1 MKEIAENF
9 SFSGHLDKDTLRDL
23 KNKGVTT
30 IINVR
35 FDDEEPGQSSSDD
48 IKDVV
53 ESMGMTYFHIP
64 VKPLNYSQ
72 DAIDQ
77 FHNAL
82 PQGGKA
88 HSFCRT
94 GTRALHLWALA
105 KTKNTKVEDIVDFC
119 TKRQCDL
126 SAISDMMKKIA
137 PQQT

>member
-9 SFSGHLDKDTLRDL
+9 SFSGHVDNETLLGL
-23 KNKGVTT
+23 KSKGIST

-35 FDDEEPGQSSSDD
+35 FDNEEPGQSNSDD

-72 DAIDQ
+72 AAIDQ

-82 PQGGKA
+82 PEGGKA

-105 KTKNTKVEDIVDFC
+105 KTKNTKVEDIVNFC
-119 TKRQCDL
+119 AKRQCDL

-137 PQQT
+137 S

>member
-1 MKEIAENF
+1 MKKIAENF
-9 SFSGHLDKDTLRDL
+9 SFSGHVDNETLLGL
-23 KNKGVTT
+23 KSKGIST

-35 FDDEEPGQSSSDD
+35 FDNEELGQSNSDD

-72 DAIDQ
+72 DAIDR
-77 FHNAL
+77 FNKAL
-82 PQGGKA
+82 PDGGKA

-119 TKRQCDL
+119 AKRQCDL

-137 PQQT
+137 SQQV